1 MNVFASI
8 LFTLILFVGIGY
20 FVMNIKKLIRN
31 IRMGRPVDTSDHKSE
46 RWKNMLRIA
55 FGQQKMV
62 VRPVSG
68 ILHIIVYIGFIII
81 NLEVLEII
89 IDGLFGTHRVFAF
102 MGGFYS
108 VLIGSFEVLA
118 LLVIVSVVVFW
129 IRRNILR
136 IQRFWKPEMKG
147 WPRNDANIIL
157 YIETVLMVLFLTMNA
172 RIIPCSI
179 CLEHQKDIIMCKLE
193 LFQ

>member
-1 MNVFASI
+1 M
-8 LFTLILFVGIGY
+8 
-20 FVMNIKKLIRN
+20 
-31 IRMGRPVDTSDHKSE
+31 
-46 RWKNMLRIA
+46 
-55 FGQQKMV
+55 

-136 IQRFWKPEMKG
+136 IHDFGNQR
-147 WPRNDANIIL
+147 
-157 YIETVLMVLFLTMNA
+157 
-172 RIIPCSI
+172 
-179 CLEHQKDIIMCKLE
+179 
-193 LFQ
+193 

>member
-147 WPRNDANIIL
+147 WPRNDANIIF
-157 YIETVLMVLFLTMNA
+157 V
-172 RIIPCSI
+172 
-179 CLEHQKDIIMCKLE
+179 H
-193 LFQ
+193 

>member
-8 LFTLILFVGIGY
+8 LFHPVLFVGIGY

-102 MGGFYS
+102 M
-108 VLIGSFEVLA
+108 EVF
-118 LLVIVSVVVFW
+118 IVY
-129 IRRNILR
+129 L
-136 IQRFWKPEMKG
+136 
-147 WPRNDANIIL
+147 
-157 YIETVLMVLFLTMNA
+157 
-172 RIIPCSI
+172 
-179 CLEHQKDIIMCKLE
+179 
-193 LFQ
+193 